1 VLYQAEPRP
10 DGWKSAAPLLPQR
23 IGVDSKILH
32 QPTPFRL
39 PAVVWL
45 AWGKS
50 IRSPASKYE
59 YLCASHSDKLTVIA
73 MKLPFMM
80 VVPIALSVLCAPHVR
95 AQNGAL
101 PQDKCAIGGTVIDV
115 VSGEPLKGAVV
126 KLAGTA
132 MPNDPAPAAPS
143 VFASTDSNGRFV
155 FEGLSAGRYLLLASH
170 DGYVKSQFGDLRGK
184 SLLLA
189 PGQHVND
196 VVVRLLPNAS
206 ISGHITN
213 EAGKPLRGVSVQAM
227 KSSYLRGRHELHD
240 VARAVTSE
248 DGEYRIKGLPP
259 GKYCLYFKPP
269 ASSKAVAAH
278 DKSNDKSYVPVY
290 YLAANDRTHAI
301 ALVVRAG
308 DELAGI
314 DMNLVPLRTVHI
326 RGRVIDAR
334 TTLPSNEAEVTLLS
348 DQGET
353 IFSPGRS
360 FSAGAFEFRGVPP
373 GSYVVVAQ
381 QPSTPKEP
389 KTMWGWTSVEVKET
403 DVEHVDVVVSP
414 GADVTGHIRVEGKT
428 AEDFSKEIGS
438 MVGVLEAQEAQSL
451 ASHTPDIDN
460 ASVRSDGTFIF
471 REVPEGS
478 YRINFSPVPSG
489 FYLRSSDASDT
500 FEVGITVSRGH
511 SPASLELVLNPGA
524 GRVDGTVE
532 SDEQPVPGAVV
543 ALVPDGKQRAQPN
556 YYRQAFTDHLG
567 RFVLRNIVPGNYTL
581 FAWEQVDRDAFF
593 DPEFLA
599 QYEDRGKAVHVE
611 EGDHITVKLDEIPA
625 ADTIP

>member
-1 VLYQAEPRP
+1 M
-10 DGWKSAAPLLPQR
+10 
-23 IGVDSKILH
+23 
-32 QPTPFRL
+32 
-39 PAVVWL
+39 
-45 AWGKS
+45 
-50 IRSPASKYE
+50 
-59 YLCASHSDKLTVIA
+59 KLTF
-73 MKLPFMM
+73 LM
-80 VVPIALSVLCAPHVR
+80 VVPMALSVFCAPRVR
-95 AQNGAL
+95 AQNGVL
-101 PQDKCAIGGTVIDV
+101 PQDKCTIAGTVIDA

-126 KLAGTA
+126 KLGGAA

-143 VFASTDSNGRFV
+143 VFASTDSNGRFA
-155 FEGLSAGRYLLLASH
+155 FEGLSASRYLLLASH

-240 VARAVTSE
+240 VARATSSE
-248 DGEYRIKGLPP
+248 AGEYGITGLPP
-259 GKYCLYFKPP
+259 GKYCLFFKPP
-269 ASSKAVAAH
+269 PSPKSVAAH

-290 YLAANDRTHAI
+290 YPAANDRAHAI
-301 ALVVRAG
+301 TLVVRAG

-326 RGRVIDAR
+326 RGRVINAR
-334 TTLPSNEAEVTLLS
+334 TALPSNEAEVTLLS

-353 IFSPGRS
+353 VFSPGRS
-360 FSAGAFEFRGVPP
+360 FSGGAFEFRGVPP

-381 QPSTPKEP
+381 QPSTPKES
-389 KTMWGWTSVEVKET
+389 KTMWGWTSAEVKET

-428 AEDFSKEIGS
+428 ADDFSKEIGN
-438 MVGVLEAQEAQSL
+438 MVGVLEPQEAQSL
-451 ASHTPDIDN
+451 ASLTPDIDN
-460 ASVRSDGTFIF
+460 ASVRPDVTFIF

-489 FYLRSSDASDT
+489 FYLRSSDASET
-500 FEVGITVSRGH
+500 FEAGITVSRGH
-511 SPASLELVLNPGA
+511 SPLTLELVLNPGA

-532 SDEQPVPGAVV
+532 SDDQPVPSAAV
-543 ALVPDGKQRAQPN
+543 ALVPDGKQRAQSN

-567 RFVLRNIVPGNYTL
+567 RFVLRNIAPGNYTL
-581 FAWEQVDRDAFF
+581 FAWEQIDRDAFF

-611 EGDHITVKLDEIPA
+611 EGDHITVKLDEIRA
-625 ADTIP
+625 ADTVP

>member
-1 VLYQAEPRP
+1 
-10 DGWKSAAPLLPQR
+10 
-23 IGVDSKILH
+23 
-32 QPTPFRL
+32 
-39 PAVVWL
+39 
-45 AWGKS
+45 
-50 IRSPASKYE
+50 
-59 YLCASHSDKLTVIA
+59 
-73 MKLPFMM
+73 MKVSFLM
-80 VVPIALSVLCAPHVR
+80 VVTIALYAFCMPHVR

-101 PQDKCAIGGTVIDV
+101 PQDKCTIGGTVIDA

-126 KLAGTA
+126 KLGGTA

-184 SLLLA
+184 SLLLS
-189 PGQHVND
+189 PGRHVND
-196 VVVRLLPNAS
+196 VVVRLLPNSS

-248 DGEYRIKGLPP
+248 AGEYRITGLPP

-269 ASSKAVAAH
+269 ASPKPVAAH
-278 DKSNDKSYVPVY
+278 DKSNDKSNDKSYVPVY
-290 YLAANDRTHAI
+290 YPAANDRAHAI

-314 DMNLVPLRTVHI
+314 DMNLVPVRTVHI
-326 RGRVIDAR
+326 RGRVINAR
-334 TTLPSNEAEVTLLS
+334 TASASNEAEVTLLS

-353 IFSPGRS
+353 IFLPGRS
-360 FSAGAFEFRGVPP
+360 FSASAFEFRGVPP
-373 GSYVVVAQ
+373 GYYVVVAQ

-414 GADVTGHIRVEGKT
+414 GADVTGHIRMEGKT

-438 MVGVLEAQEAQSL
+438 MVGVLEPQEAQSL
-451 ASHTPDIDN
+451 ASLTPDIDN
-460 ASVRSDGTFIF
+460 ASVRPDGTFIF

-489 FYLRSSDASDT
+489 FYLRSGDASET
-500 FEVGITVSRGH
+500 LETGITVSRGH
-511 SPASLELVLNPGA
+511 SPASLDLVLNPGA

-532 SDEQPVPGAVV
+532 SDEQPVPSAVV

-567 RFVLRNIVPGNYTL
+567 RFVLRNVVPGNYTL

-625 ADTIP
+625 TETVP

>member
-1 VLYQAEPRP
+1 
-10 DGWKSAAPLLPQR
+10 
-23 IGVDSKILH
+23 
-32 QPTPFRL
+32 
-39 PAVVWL
+39 
-45 AWGKS
+45 
-50 IRSPASKYE
+50 
-59 YLCASHSDKLTVIA
+59 
-73 MKLPFMM
+73 MKLPCLM
-80 VVPIALSVLCAPHVR
+80 VVPIALSVFYAVHVG
-95 AQNGAL
+95 AQNGTL
-101 PQDKCAIGGTVIDV
+101 PQDKCTIGGTVIDA

-126 KLAGTA
+126 KLGVMAL
-132 MPNDPAPAAPS
+132 PNDPTPAAPS
-143 VFASTDSNGRFV
+143 VSASTDSNGRFV
-155 FEGLSAGRYLLLASH
+155 FEGLSAGRYLVLASH

-184 SLLLA
+184 SLLVA

-213 EAGKPLRGVSVQAM
+213 EAGKPLRRVSVQAM
-227 KSSYLRGRHELHD
+227 KSSYRRGRHELHD
-240 VARAVTSE
+240 VARAATSE
-248 DGEYRIKGLPP
+248 AGEYRITGLPS

-269 ASSKAVAAH
+269 ASSKPVVE
-278 DKSNDKSYVPVY
+278 SGKSYVPAY
-290 YLAANDRTHAI
+290 YPAANDRAHAI

-314 DMNLVPLRTVHI
+314 DMNLVPVRTVHV
-326 RGRVIDAR
+326 RGRVINAR
-334 TTLPSNEAEVTLLS
+334 TASPSNEAEVTLLS
-348 DQGET
+348 DQGEAV
-353 IFSPGRS
+353 FSPGRS

-381 QPSTPKEP
+381 QSSTPKEP

-403 DVEHVDVVVSP
+403 DIEHVDVVVSP

-438 MVGVLEAQEAQSL
+438 MVGVLEPQEAQSL
-451 ASHTPDIDN
+451 ASLTPDIDN
-460 ASVRSDGTFIF
+460 ASVKPDGTFMF

-478 YRINFSPVPSG
+478 YRINFFPVPAG

-511 SPASLELVLNPGA
+511 SPLTLELVLNPGA

-532 SDEQPVPGAVV
+532 SDEQSVPSAVV

-556 YYRQAFTDHLG
+556 YYRQVFTDHLG

-625 ADTIP
+625 ADTVP

>member
-1 VLYQAEPRP
+1 
-10 DGWKSAAPLLPQR
+10 
-23 IGVDSKILH
+23 
-32 QPTPFRL
+32 
-39 PAVVWL
+39 
-45 AWGKS
+45 
-50 IRSPASKYE
+50 
-59 YLCASHSDKLTVIA
+59 
-73 MKLPFMM
+73 MKLPFLM
-80 VVPIALSVLCAPHVR
+80 VVLIALSVLWAPHVR

-101 PQDKCAIGGTVIDV
+101 PQDKCTIGGTVIDA

-143 VFASTDSNGRFV
+143 VFASTDSNGRFA

-184 SLLLA
+184 SLLLS
-189 PGQHVND
+189 PGRHVND
-196 VVVRLLPNAS
+196 VVVRLLPNSS

-248 DGEYRIKGLPP
+248 AGEYRITGLPP
-259 GKYCLYFKPP
+259 GKYCLYIKPP
-269 ASSKAVAAH
+269 ASPKPVAAH

-290 YLAANDRTHAI
+290 YPAANDRAHAI

-314 DMNLVPLRTVHI
+314 DMNLVPVRTVHI
-326 RGRVIDAR
+326 RGRVINAR
-334 TTLPSNEAEVTLLS
+334 TASPSNEAEVTLLS

-389 KTMWGWTSVEVKET
+389 KTMWGCTSVEVKET

-414 GADVTGHIRVEGKT
+414 GADVTGHIRVEGK
-428 AEDFSKEIGS
+428 AADDLSKEIGS
-438 MVGVLEAQEAQSL
+438 MVGVLETQEAQSL
-451 ASHTPDIDN
+451 ASLTPDIDN
-460 ASVRSDGTFIF
+460 ASVKPDGTFIF

-478 YRINFSPVPSG
+478 YRINFFPVPSG
-489 FYLRSSDASDT
+489 FYLRSGDASEA
-500 FEVGITVSRGH
+500 FEAGMTISRGT
-511 SPASLELVLNPGA
+511 SFANSGIGLEPWRWPSGWHCRERRTSRSQCRGGTGA
-524 GRVDGTVE
+524 GREAARSAELLPAGVHRSFGQICPAE
-532 SDEQPVPGAVV
+532 YRARQLYAFRLGA
-543 ALVPDGKQRAQPN
+543 
-556 YYRQAFTDHLG
+556 G
-567 RFVLRNIVPGNYTL
+567 RPRRLLRPRISCS
-581 FAWEQVDRDAFF
+581 
-593 DPEFLA
+593 
-599 QYEDRGKAVHVE
+599 
-611 EGDHITVKLDEIPA
+611 I
-625 ADTIP
+625 

>member
-1 VLYQAEPRP
+1 
-10 DGWKSAAPLLPQR
+10 
-23 IGVDSKILH
+23 
-32 QPTPFRL
+32 
-39 PAVVWL
+39 
-45 AWGKS
+45 
-50 IRSPASKYE
+50 
-59 YLCASHSDKLTVIA
+59 
-73 MKLPFMM
+73 MKLPFLM
-80 VVPIALSVLCAPHVR
+80 VVPIALSVFYAVHVR
-95 AQNGAL
+95 AQNGTL
-101 PQDKCAIGGTVIDV
+101 SQDKCTIGGTVIDA

-126 KLAGTA
+126 KLGVMAL
-132 MPNDPAPAAPS
+132 PNDSAPAAPS
-143 VFASTDSNGRFV
+143 LSASTDSNGRFV
-155 FEGLSAGRYLLLASH
+155 FEGLSAGRYLVLASH

-184 SLLLA
+184 SLLVA

-213 EAGKPLRGVSVQAM
+213 EAGKALRGVSVQAM
-227 KSSYLRGRHELHD
+227 KSSYRRGRHELHD
-240 VARAVTSE
+240 VARAATSE
-248 DGEYRIKGLPP
+248 AGEYRITGLPS

-269 ASSKAVAAH
+269 ASSKPVAE
-278 DKSNDKSYVPVY
+278 SGKSYVPAY
-290 YLAANDRTHAI
+290 YPAANDRAHAI

-314 DMNLVPLRTVHI
+314 DMNLVPVRTVHV
-326 RGRVIDAR
+326 RGRVINAR
-334 TTLPSNEAEVTLLS
+334 TASPSNEAEVTLLS

-353 IFSPGRS
+353 VFSPGRS

-389 KTMWGWTSVEVKET
+389 KTMWGWTSVDVKET

-438 MVGVLEAQEAQSL
+438 MVGVLEPQEAQSL
-451 ASHTPDIDN
+451 ASLTPDIDN
-460 ASVRSDGTFIF
+460 ASVKPDGTFIF

-478 YRINFSPVPSG
+478 YRINFFPVPAG

-511 SPASLELVLNPGA
+511 SPLTLELVLNPGA

-532 SDEQPVPGAVV
+532 SDEQSVPSAVV

-556 YYRQAFTDHLG
+556 YYRQAFSDHLG

-581 FAWEQVDRDAFF
+581 FAWEQVDRDGFF

-625 ADTIP
+625 ADTVP

>member
-1 VLYQAEPRP
+1 
-10 DGWKSAAPLLPQR
+10 
-23 IGVDSKILH
+23 
-32 QPTPFRL
+32 
-39 PAVVWL
+39 
-45 AWGKS
+45 
-50 IRSPASKYE
+50 
-59 YLCASHSDKLTVIA
+59 
-73 MKLPFMM
+73 MKLPFLM
-80 VVPIALSVLCAPHVR
+80 VVPIAFSVFCAPHVV

-101 PQDKCAIGGTVIDV
+101 PQDKCTIGGTVIDA

-155 FEGLSAGRYLLLASH
+155 FEGLSAGRYLLLTSH

-184 SLLLA
+184 SLLLS

-196 VVVRLLPNAS
+196 VVVRLLPNSS

-213 EAGKPLRGVSVQAM
+213 EAGKPLRSVSVQAM

-240 VARAVTSE
+240 VARTVTSE
-248 DGEYRIKGLPP
+248 AGEYRIMGLPP
-259 GKYCLYFKPP
+259 GKYCLYIKPP
-269 ASSKAVAAH
+269 ASSGPVAAH
-278 DKSNDKSYVPVY
+278 DKGSDKSNDKTNDTSYVPVY
-290 YLAANDRTHAI
+290 YPAANERAHAI

-314 DMNLVPLRTVHI
+314 DMNLVPVHTVHI
-326 RGRVIDAR
+326 RGRVINAR
-334 TTLPSNEAEVTLLS
+334 TASPSNEADVTLLS

-414 GADVTGHIRVEGKT
+414 GVDVIGHIRVEGK
-428 AEDFSKEIGS
+428 AADDLSKEIAS
-438 MVGVLEAQEAQSL
+438 MVGVLEPQEAQSL
-451 ASHTPDIDN
+451 ASLTPDIDN
-460 ASVRSDGTFIF
+460 ASVKPDGTFIF

-478 YRINFSPVPSG
+478 YRINFFPVPSG
-489 FYLRSSDASDT
+489 FYLRSGDASES
-500 FEVGITVSRGH
+500 FEAGMTISRGH
-511 SPASLELVLNPGA
+511 SPLTLELALNPGA

-532 SDEQPVPGAVV
+532 SDGQPVPGAVV

-625 ADTIP
+625 ADTVP